1 MNAPQQECLWSASE
15 AAEATGGRNTAAW
28 RATGVSI
35 DTRTL
40 QPGEL
45 FVALKGPHFDGHD
58 FIESAFAAG
67 AAAAVVHRAPD
78 GRAPGPMLVVDDT
91 LSALWRLGAA
101 GRSRSEARVVG
112 VTGSVGKT
120 GTKEAIFLC
129 LGAQA
134 RVASSTGGLNNHWGL
149 PLSLARLSREAVYGI
164 FEVGMN
170 HAGELR
176 ELTRLLKPHVALITT
191 VEAVHIGNFNAVE
204 EIADAKAEIFEG
216 MTAEG
221 TAVLNRDNA
230 HYERL
235 LKHARAAG
243 VRRII
248 TFGKHAEADV
258 RVIDATL
265 SAENS
270 SVRAEVFGSALNY
283 TVALAGAHWVVNSL
297 AVLATVTALGADVP
311 AAAEQLAHLSAV
323 KGRGMRHFARI
334 PGGEILLIDDSYN
347 ASPASMRA
355 AFDVLGRAETG
366 PGGQRIAVLGDMLE
380 LGALATEAHCGLA
393 DPLRQAGVD
402 TVITCGPE
410 MAGLQDA
417 LPPGM
422 RGGHA
427 ADSGAVVPLVLQTA
441 APGDVVLVKGSL
453 GSRMAV
459 VVEAIKNAAPAAPA
473 TPAAP
478 RAANGR

>member
-1 MNAPQQECLWSASE
+1 MNIASGGGLWSAKD
-15 AAEATGGRNTAAW
+15 AAEATGGRNTADWHAG
-28 RATGVSI
+28 GVSI

-40 QPGEL
+40 EPGDL
-45 FVALKGPHFDGHD
+45 FFALKGPQFDGHD
-58 FIESAFAAG
+58 FVEAAFAAG
-67 AAAAVVHRAPD
+67 AAAAVVHQAPE
-78 GRAPGPMLVVDDT
+78 GRASGPLLLVDDT

-101 GRSRSEARVVG
+101 GRSRSDARVVG

-120 GTKEAIFLC
+120 GTKEAIALC

-134 RVASSTGGLNNHWGL
+134 RVASSIGGLNNHWGL
-149 PLSLARLSREAVYGI
+149 PLSLARLSRDAVYGV
-164 FEVGMN
+164 FEIGMN

-176 ELTRLLKPHVALITT
+176 ELSRLLKPKIALITT
-191 VEAVHIGNFNAVE
+191 VEAVHIGNFNSVE

-216 MTAEG
+216 TTAGG
-221 TAVLNRDNA
+221 TAVLFRDNP

-235 LKHARAAG
+235 VAHAGAAG

-248 TFGKHAEADV
+248 TFGKSPEADV
-258 RVIDATL
+258 RVIESTL
-265 SAENS
+265 EAES
-270 SVRAEVFGSALNY
+270 SQVRAEVFGSALNY
-283 TVALAGAHWVVNSL
+283 TVAVPGAHWVTNSL

-311 AAAEQLAHLSAV
+311 AAALQLARLSAV
-323 KGRGMRHFARI
+323 KGRGSRRYARI

-355 AFDVLGRAETG
+355 AFDVLSRAETG

-380 LGALATEAHCGLA
+380 LGPRAADEHCGLA
-393 DPLRQAGVD
+393 EPLRAAGAD
-402 TVITCGPE
+402 RVITCGPE

-417 LPPGM
+417 LPPQM

-427 ADSGAVVPLVLQTA
+427 ADSEAVVPLVLQTA

-453 GSRMAV
+453 GSRMGV
-459 VVEAIKNAAPAAPA
+459 VVEAILNAAPPA
-473 TPAAP
+473 PAAP

>member
-1 MNAPQQECLWSASE
+1 MNVAHDDFLWTADD
-15 AAEATGGRNTAAW
+15 AAEVTGGRNTAAW
-28 RATGVSI
+28 QASGVSI

-40 QPGEL
+40 QPGDL

-58 FIESAFAAG
+58 FIEGAFAAG
-67 AAAAVVHRAPD
+67 ATAAVVHRAPD
-78 GRAPGPMLVVDDT
+78 GRTPGPMLVVDDT

-101 GRSRSEARVVG
+101 GRSRSEARMVG

-120 GTKEAIFLC
+120 GTKEAIALC

-149 PLSLARLSREAVYGI
+149 PLSLARMPRQAVYGV
-164 FEVGMN
+164 FEIGMN

-176 ELTRLLKPHVALITT
+176 ELTRLLKPNIALITT
-191 VEAVHIGNFNAVE
+191 VEAVHIGNFNSVE

-216 MTAEG
+216 LTADG
-221 TAVLNRDNA
+221 TAVLNLDNA

-235 LKHARAAG
+235 VKHAKAAG

-258 RVIDATL
+258 RVKDSTL
-265 SAENS
+265 GAENS
-270 SVRAEVFGSALNY
+270 SVQAEVFGSALNY
-283 TVALAGAHWVVNSL
+283 TVALPGAHWVINSL
-297 AVLATVTALGADVP
+297 AVLATITALGADVP
-311 AAAEQLAHLSAV
+311 AAAEQLAHLNAV
-323 KGRGMRHFARI
+323 KGRGVRHFVRI
-334 PGGEILLIDDSYN
+334 PGGEVLLIDDSYN

-355 AFDVLGRAETG
+355 AFDVLSRAETG

-380 LGALATEAHCGLA
+380 LGARAADEHCGLA
-393 DPLRQAGVD
+393 APLKQAGVD

-427 ADSGAVVPLVLQTA
+427 ADSEAVVPLVLQTA

-459 VVEAIKNAAPAAPA
+459 VVEAIRNAAPP
-473 TPAAP
+473 AP